1 MYFRTLLWFL
11 LVWCFMKWNLL
22 VNPKLSP
29 LLQINSRRYKTADTW
44 KRRLK
49 FTKAE
54 NEQSFSSHCN
64 FIKLWWPTITTLTL
78 FCNILLFLD
87 GYQSFKYVPRT
98 VHRWKRE
105 MKLLIAY
112 SLFYLSKK
120 SMLRR
125 KHFVI
130 HLLSRKWNIFNH
142 MILKAFLSHSF
153 SHYIV
158 DIYFIVYLWSRKEY
172 LITKVI

>member
-1 MYFRTLLWFL
+1 MLIELERRTYFDSVDFLHRFL
-11 LVWCFMKWNLL
+11 LIWCFMKWNLL

-78 FCNILLFLD
+78 FCNIFLFKND
-87 GYQSFKYVPRT
+87 VY
-98 VHRWKRE
+98 
-105 MKLLIAY
+105 I
-112 SLFYLSKK
+112 LSKK
-120 SMLRR
+120 STLRR
-125 KHFVI
+125 KQFIMYLV
-130 HLLSRKWNIFNH
+130 SRMWNIFKH
-142 MILKAFLSHSF
+142 MILKSFLSNSLF
-153 SHYIV
+153 NYLV
-158 DIYFIVYLWSRKEY
+158 DIYFMVYLWSSKEN
-172 LITKVI
+172 LIVKVI